1 MPKKMPNDTEVS
13 GQKISNPFLQVA
25 GKVSGKVAGKE
36 AGKVAGKEADKV
48 AGKVAG
54 KVADKEAGKVAAC
67 VGVSL
72 PPVLE
77 GGGRSPPQTSLRSAV
92 CALRST

>member
-54 KVADKEAGKVAAC
+54 KVAAC

>member
-1 MPKKMPNDTEVS
+1 MFIRNSQDMEMV
-13 GQKISNPFLQVA
+13 VM
-25 GKVSGKVAGKE
+25 E
-36 AGKVAGKEADKV
+36 EADKV
-48 AGKVAG
+48 
-54 KVADKEAGKVAAC
+54 AGKVAAC

>member
-1 MPKKMPNDTEVS
+1 MLHFKRSQTYIILCYLFIRNSQE
-13 GQKISNPFLQVA
+13 
-25 GKVSGKVAGKE
+25 
-36 AGKVAGKEADKV
+36 EADKV
-48 AGKVAG
+48 AGKV
-54 KVADKEAGKVAAC
+54 AGKVAAC

-92 CALRST
+92 CALRSTREAATEEEPLLRK